1 MDPNEHEFLLTTDP
15 GNGHN
20 FKFSIG
26 TPPSEIYA
34 IADTGSTLIWTQ
46 CKPCKTNFKTKRPM
60 FDPSKSSTYRNITC
74 REKECRFVDDMKSV
88 DDSPDFCTK
97 NPARS
102 CPYGVTY
109 AGATSTEGVLA
120 KETFTLTSTTSKTVT
135 LKDVVFGCGDFQE
148 DRDGSTTDYDMGVVG
163 LGRGPLSFV
172 SQIAPYVGGNKF
184 SHCLVPLDTDPKIQS
199 KINFG
204 NGSEV
209 TGEGVVSTPLVKL
222 ESYKYNYGVVA
233 QGITIGDKFVPYS
246 LNVTSPNKQHMMVDS
261 GSTFTLVPYEF
272 FDRITTELKK
282 RLDPKLKPFIAKDAK
297 NTALCLNST
306 TVPKE
311 PKMTFHFNGG
321 GKLPLVTE
329 KMFIKDE
336 ENENKLCFGIMH
348 FDDGCNV
355 GVYGAVMQGN
365 ITTKKWFLGDEKK
378 KTGR

>member
-1 MDPNEHEFLLTTDP
+1 MDPNAHGFLLTTVP
-15 GNGHN
+15 GAGQN

-97 NPARS
+97 YPARS

-120 KETFTLTSTTSKTVT
+120 KETVTLTSTTGKTVT

-163 LGRGPLSFV
+163 LG
-172 SQIAPYVGGNKF
+172 
-184 SHCLVPLDTDPKIQS
+184 HTDPKIQS

-222 ESYKYNYGVVA
+222 ESYIFKDNYGVVA
-233 QGITIGDKFVPYS
+233 QGITIGDKFIPYS
-246 LNVTSPNKQHMMVDS
+246 SNVTSLNKQHMMVDS
-261 GSTFTLVPYEF
+261 GSTFTSVPYEF

-282 RLDPKLKPFIAKDAK
+282 SLDPIFKPFIAKVAK
-297 NTALCLNST
+297 NTELCLNST
-306 TVPKE
+306 TIPKE
-311 PKMTFHFNGG
+311 PKMTFHFDGG

-336 ENENKLCFGIMH
+336 ENKNNLCFGIKH
-348 FDDGCNV
+348 FDDHANV

-365 ITTKKWFLGDEKK
+365 MLVGFDMDREVVSFKPTDCLNY
-378 KTGR
+378 